1 MAITTKA
8 GNIVITGI
16 KNLIVKTK
24 TTPKT
29 VIGDFDTIT
38 DLSLNDSQA
47 KSELRAGYLNP
58 VR

>member
-16 KNLIVKTK
+16 KNLLVKTK
-24 TTPKT
+24 ATPKT
-29 VIGDFDTIT
+29 VIGDFDTLI
-38 DLSLNDSQA
+38 DINLSDSQA
-47 KSELRAGYLNP
+47 KSELRAGYQAP